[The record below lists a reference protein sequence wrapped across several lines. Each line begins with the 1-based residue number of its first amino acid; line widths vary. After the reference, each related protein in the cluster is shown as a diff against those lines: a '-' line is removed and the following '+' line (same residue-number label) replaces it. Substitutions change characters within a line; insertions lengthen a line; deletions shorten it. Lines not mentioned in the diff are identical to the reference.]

1 MVDKDY
7 CCSSFLALRTID
19 RDGMNFYEGLDHKN
33 AIVTPIAT
41 RVQVSSAEEID
52 AELQRIFDEL
62 KGKKL
67 GIMLSGG
74 MDSAILA
81 SYMPGCDA
89 YTFRFLGGTYQRP
102 ELERAEY
109 YAQVYGM
116 KLHYVDISWEVVER
130 YLPICFEANQ
140 APVHSIV
147 PQIYKAAMMAKEHGC
162 ERLVLGECADVR
174 FGGLDRALSRDWTF
188 DEFVRFYTYVDPKM
202 ALVNPVD
209 MTYVFEP
216 YRLAGNRI
224 DYALFMQTVFARES
238 ETSYVNIFTKAGV
251 KWVYPYENMAVRGGL
266 DLQRIRSGD
275 TKYLLRDLFRLKYPG
290 YPVPDKIPMPRPVDV
305 YFQGWQGPTRPE
317 FRRDIPVEKLT
328 GNQKWQLWCLE
339 AFLNYAEQKGYAG

>member
-7 CCSSFLALRTID
+7 CCSSYLALRTIEKD
-19 RDGMNFYEGLDHKN
+19 NVNFFEGLDHKN
-33 AIVTPIAT
+33 ATITPLADRI
-41 RVQVSSAEEID
+41 QVGSAEEID
-52 AELQRIFDEL
+52 AELQKVFDSL
-62 KGKKL
+62 QGKKL

-81 SYMPGCDA
+81 AYMPGSDA
-89 YTFRFLGGTYQRP
+89 YTFRFLGGEFQRP

-109 YAQVYGM
+109 YAKVYDM
-116 KLHYVDISWEVVER
+116 KLHYVDISWEVVEK

-147 PQIYKAAMMAKEHGC
+147 PQIYKAAMMSKEDGC
-162 ERLVLGECADVR
+162 EKLVLGECADNR
-174 FGGLDRALSRDWTF
+174 FGGLDRAVSKDWTF
-188 DEFVRFYTYVDPKM
+188 DEFVEFYTFLDPKA

-216 YRLAGNRI
+216 YRRDGNMI
-224 DYALFMQTVFARES
+224 DYNLFMQTVFARES
-238 ETSYVNIFTKAGV
+238 ETSYVNIFTKADV
-251 KWVYPYENMAVRGGL
+251 QWVYPYENLAVRGGL
-266 DLQRIRSGD
+266 NLERIRRGD

-290 YPVPDKIPMPRPVDV
+290 YPVPDKNPMPRPVDV
-305 YFQGWQGPTRPE
+305 YFKDWAGPTRPE
-317 FRRDIPVEKLT
+317 FRKDIPMDKLS

-339 AFLNYAEQKGYAG
+339 TFLNAYDPACR